1 MKYSLRVLV
10 SLLFFCF
17 SAQSV
22 TAGGELPVVSGKAVL
37 VVVGDGYGHREI
49 LEDGEQPSLSA
60 LGSSLPDGVYRYE
73 FRSLS
78 SDGGNSSPRQQT
90 YQQPQGR
97 SVDYGQ
103 RMSKG
108 EGANTVSGRFE
119 IKGGALI
126 LP

>member
-1 MKYSLRVLV
+1 MESSPLCRP
-10 SLLFFCF
+10 
-17 SAQSV
+17 SV
-22 TAGGELPVVSGKAVL
+22 VHYLTAFIAMNSGPYPPTGGTQA
-37 VVVGDGYGHREI
+37 
-49 LEDGEQPSLSA
+49 
-60 LGSSLPDGVYRYE
+60 
-73 FRSLS
+73 
-78 SDGGNSSPRQQT
+78 PRQQT